1 MNKMKQWIAGMV
13 WCENQKGVR
22 RLPTREQILTKT
34 IQRAER
40 KLLKL
45 PKGRVSHQK
54 GNIWR
59 YRGPEK
65 ITILHDNDP
74 LLQDL
79 IFRAYLERLV
89 RAAEQE
95 LGARNKY
102 YDSCPEVK
110 MEEVFDNLSKYRQV
124 IIEPFVP
131 SQQQFVENWRNQ
143 KYPSRNPIPLDD
155 KFPTGV
161 DSCPYVRSKSE
172 ILEVRGMDKKGVIF
186 LYEFPLTLTDVYDL
200 PVTIYPDF
208 TILNQRSHT
217 VMYWEHFG
225 RMDDPKYLNDF
236 KTKQEL
242 YARNGIMG
250 TRLYQTFEMS
260 NRPLTM
266 NEVDAVIADIKRA
279 GG

>member
-1 MNKMKQWIAGMV
+1 MA
-13 WCENQKGVR
+13 
-22 RLPTREQILTKT
+22 TREQFLAKT

-54 GNIWR
+54 GNTWK

-65 ITILHDNDP
+65 ITVLHDDDP

-102 YDSCPEVK
+102 FDSCPAVK
-110 MEEVFDNLSKYRQV
+110 MEGVFDNLSEYRQA

-131 SQQQFVENWRNQ
+131 SPQQFVENWQNQ
-143 KYPSRNPIPLDD
+143 SYPLHNPIPLDD

-161 DSCPYVRSKSE
+161 DYCPYVRSKSE

-186 LYEFPLTLTDVYDL
+186 LYEFPLTLMDAYDL

-208 TILNQRSHT
+208 TILNQRTHT

-225 RMDDPKYLNDF
+225 RMDDQKYLSDF
-236 KTKQEL
+236 KAKQEL
-242 YARNGIMG
+242 YARNGILG
-250 TRLYQTFEMS
+250 ARLYQTFELS

-266 NEVDAVIADIKRA
+266 NEVDAVIADIKKV